1 MNLYRYKTIQLF
13 IISIIVVV
21 FSVPFLLKYNFY
33 KLKKAQSF
41 ERDLIVG
48 NQELKKTERV
58 SLYNL
63 VEVIEE
69 KELFNLEG
77 INIKDDFKEVVLS
90 CDKEINVI
98 KKNLEDLKDRNLVKD
113 IIEID
118 YNRNLWIITVIFN
131 WIENN
136 VRPSLKYKRKWQKLT
151 IFIEYT
157 RWNYINQ

>member
-21 FSVPFLLKYNFY
+21 FSFPFLLKYNFY

-48 NQELKKTERV
+48 NQELKKTESV

-113 IIEID
+113 IVEID

-131 WIENN
+131 
-136 VRPSLKYKRKWQKLT
+136 
-151 IFIEYT
+151 
-157 RWNYINQ
+157 

>member
-13 IISIIVVV
+13 IISIIVIV

-131 WIENN
+131 
-136 VRPSLKYKRKWQKLT
+136 
-151 IFIEYT
+151 
-157 RWNYINQ
+157 

>member
-21 FSVPFLLKYNFY
+21 FSFPFLLKYNFY

-48 NQELKKTERV
+48 NQELKKTESV

-131 WIENN
+131 WIKNN
-136 VRPSLKYKRKWQKLT
+136 VKLSLKYKRKW
-151 IFIEYT
+151 
-157 RWNYINQ
+157 

>member
-136 VRPSLKYKRKWQKLT
+136 VRPSLKYKRKW
-151 IFIEYT
+151 
-157 RWNYINQ
+157 

>member
-13 IISIIVVV
+13 IISIIVIV

-48 NQELKKTERV
+48 NQELKKTESV

-131 WIENN
+131 
-136 VRPSLKYKRKWQKLT
+136 
-151 IFIEYT
+151 
-157 RWNYINQ
+157 

>member
-131 WIENN
+131 
-136 VRPSLKYKRKWQKLT
+136 
-151 IFIEYT
+151 
-157 RWNYINQ
+157 

>member
-21 FSVPFLLKYNFY
+21 FSFPFLLKYNFY

-131 WIENN
+131 
-136 VRPSLKYKRKWQKLT
+136 
-151 IFIEYT
+151 
-157 RWNYINQ
+157 

>member
-1 MNLYRYKTIQLF
+1 M
-13 IISIIVVV
+13 
-21 FSVPFLLKYNFY
+21 
-33 KLKKAQSF
+33 
-41 ERDLIVG
+41 
-48 NQELKKTERV
+48 
-58 SLYNL
+58 

-131 WIENN
+131 
-136 VRPSLKYKRKWQKLT
+136 
-151 IFIEYT
+151 
-157 RWNYINQ
+157 

>member
-13 IISIIVVV
+13 IISIIVIV
-21 FSVPFLLKYNFY
+21 FSFPFLLKYNFY

-131 WIENN
+131 
-136 VRPSLKYKRKWQKLT
+136 
-151 IFIEYT
+151 
-157 RWNYINQ
+157 

>member
-1 MNLYRYKTIQLF
+1 MNLYRYKTIQIF
-13 IISIIVVV
+13 IISIIVIV

-131 WIENN
+131 
-136 VRPSLKYKRKWQKLT
+136 
-151 IFIEYT
+151 
-157 RWNYINQ
+157 

>member
-21 FSVPFLLKYNFY
+21 FSFPFLLKYNFY

-69 KELFNLEG
+69 KELFNLEE

-113 IIEID
+113 IVEID

-131 WIENN
+131 
-136 VRPSLKYKRKWQKLT
+136 
-151 IFIEYT
+151 
-157 RWNYINQ
+157 

>member
-131 WIENN
+131 WIKNN
-136 VRPSLKYKRKWQKLT
+136 VRPSLKYKRKW
-151 IFIEYT
+151 
-157 RWNYINQ
+157 

>member
-21 FSVPFLLKYNFY
+21 FSFPFLLKYNFY

-48 NQELKKTERV
+48 NQELKKTESV

-131 WIENN
+131 
-136 VRPSLKYKRKWQKLT
+136 
-151 IFIEYT
+151 
-157 RWNYINQ
+157 